1 MSTEPSIFERI
12 MVGEIPSEIVHEDDQ
27 AIVIQDI
34 NPQAPIHLLIIPKV
48 KIPRL
53 VDAEVEQQ
61 AILGHLMLLAGQ
73 MAKKMGCA
81 DAFRIVINNGA
92 EAGQTVFHLHLHL
105 LAQKRFDEG
114 SLASPF

>member
-1 MSTEPSIFERI
+1 MSSEPSIFERI
-12 MVGEIPSEIVHEDDQ
+12 MAGDIPSEMVHEDDH

-34 NPQAPIHLLIIPKV
+34 NPQAPIHLLIIPRI

-53 VDAEVEQQ
+53 VDAEVQHQ
-61 AILGHLMLLAGQ
+61 AVLGHLMLLAGQ
-73 MAKKMGCA
+73 MAEKVGCA

-114 SLASPF
+114 ALASPF

>member
-1 MSTEPSIFERI
+1 MNTEPSIFERI
-12 MVGEIPSEIVHEDDQ
+12 MAGDIPSEMVYEDDQ
-27 AIVIQDI
+27 AIVIRDI
-34 NPQAPIHLLIIPKV
+34 NPQAPIHLLIIPRI

-53 VDAEVEQQ
+53 VDAEQDHREV
-61 AILGHLMLLAGQ
+61 LGHLMLLAGQ
-73 MAKKMGCA
+73 MAEKMDCS
-81 DAFRIVINNGA
+81 DAFRLVVNNGA